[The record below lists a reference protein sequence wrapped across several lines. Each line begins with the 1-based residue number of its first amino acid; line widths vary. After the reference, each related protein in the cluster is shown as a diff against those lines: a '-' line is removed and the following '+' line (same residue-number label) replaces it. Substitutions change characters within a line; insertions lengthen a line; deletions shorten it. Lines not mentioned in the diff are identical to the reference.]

1 MDSGRLG
8 GNWAKGLSF
17 SLLGP
22 NCYDCSHVVA
32 VALVLLTREWIA
44 LQQRRT
50 RRDTGIDQLHGFSSW
65 SLEWP
70 AVKIRWFFTQSCTD
84 EAVAFLSPPLRLLRC
99 DEWWCLNCAVEVS
112 ISCVI
117 ASRRSLL
124 SSGELLLCTM
134 HCCEAK
140 LTVVLGATVTT
151 LVCCC
156 CWCHGESANYIR
168 RSHSETHTHNG
179 NKGTSHLPLFPS
191 VLLFSLSSLVSF

>member
-32 VALVLLTREWIA
+32 VAVVLLTREWIA
-44 LQQRRT
+44 SQQRRT
-50 RRDTGIDQLHGFSSW
+50 RRDTGIDQLHGSSSW
-65 SLEWP
+65 SLERP
-70 AVKIRWFFTQSCTD
+70 VVKIRWLFTQSCTD
-84 EAVAFLSPPLRLLRC
+84 KAVAFLSPPLLLLRC

-124 SSGELLLCTM
+124 SSGELLLCTV
-134 HCCEAK
+134 HCCEGK

-156 CWCHGESANYIR
+156 CCHGESANYIR
-168 RSHSETHTHNG
+168 RSHSETHTH
-179 NKGTSHLPLFPS
+179 TQ
-191 VLLFSLSSLVSF
+191 